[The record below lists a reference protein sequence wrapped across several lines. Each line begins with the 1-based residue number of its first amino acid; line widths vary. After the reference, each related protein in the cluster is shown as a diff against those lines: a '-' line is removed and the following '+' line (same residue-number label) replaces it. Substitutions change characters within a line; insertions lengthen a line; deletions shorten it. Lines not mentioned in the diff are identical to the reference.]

1 MSDKAKP
8 VKKKNR
14 IGIRQS
20 RKNRIGIGTVKKYLI
35 RPNEIHIFINHLI
48 FRIVESESES
58 RNLRS
63 YQIIIILVNK
73 YYFILILD
81 LGIQAK
87 TGSGSATLVRGRIC
101 GAYALTILLILYVQ
115 EVFI

>member
-1 MSDKAKP
+1 MAQP

-14 IGIRQS
+14 ICIRQL
-20 RKNRIGIGTVKKYLI
+20 RKNRIGIGAVKKYLI
-35 RPNEIHIFINHLI
+35 RPNEIHIFINY
-48 FRIVESESES
+48 RIVESESES

-63 YQIIIILVNK
+63 YQIIIILVNE

-87 TGSGSATLVRGRIC
+87 TGSGSATLARNRS
-101 GAYALTILLILYVQ
+101 TT
-115 EVFI
+115 

>member
-1 MSDKAKP
+1 M
-8 VKKKNR
+8 
-14 IGIRQS
+14 
-20 RKNRIGIGTVKKYLI
+20 
-35 RPNEIHIFINHLI
+35 

-58 RNLRS
+58 RN
-63 YQIIIILVNK
+63 LVNK

-101 GAYALTILLILYVQ
+101 RAYALTILLILYVQ